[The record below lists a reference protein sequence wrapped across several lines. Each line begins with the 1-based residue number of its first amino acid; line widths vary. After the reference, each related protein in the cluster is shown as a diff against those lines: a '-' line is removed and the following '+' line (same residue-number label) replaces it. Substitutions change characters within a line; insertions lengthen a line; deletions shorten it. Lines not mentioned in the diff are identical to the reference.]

1 MAYNFLGLVNDVNNL
16 VNEVELDTTN
26 FASATGFY
34 STAKLAVNN
43 AIRQINYMQFEW
55 PFNHVLQEDVL
66 VANTTR
72 YSFPGDMKTP
82 DMDTFRIKKST
93 LLNNETSRLHVLSY
107 EEYLDKFVNQEY
119 DVATVQTGVPRYVFR
134 TPDNGFGLVP
144 KPDQAYELVY
154 EYFRLP
160 VDLSAATD
168 VPTIPE
174 NFRSIIVDG
183 AMVYVYLFRGNT
195 QDSALMD
202 QSFKAGIRDMR
213 TIYTNRYE
221 YARGTFRN
229 QNKASGEFVRL

>member
-16 VNEVELDTTN
+16 VNEVELDATN

-34 STAKLAVNN
+34 STAKLSVNSAV
-43 AIRQINYMQFEW
+43 REINFMQFEW
-55 PFNHVLQEDVL
+55 PFNHVTQEESV
-66 VANTTR
+66 VENTTR

-82 DMDTFRIKKST
+82 DMDSFRIKKSEA
-93 LLNNETSRLHVLSY
+93 LNNATSRLKVLSY

-119 DVATVQTGVPRYVFR
+119 DLSTVDTGLPRYVFR

-144 KPDQAYELVY
+144 KPDKPYELVY

-160 VDLSAATD
+160 IDLSSPLD

-174 NFRSIIVDG
+174 NFRSIIVNG

-195 QDSALMD
+195 QDAALMD
-202 QSFKAGIRDMR
+202 QAFKAGIRDMR

-229 QNKASGEFVRL
+229 QSKVSGEFVRL